1 MALSMAIILLALPSC
16 KSLDPAHLSTVNSQ
30 LSTVTHSHDT
40 LIIHDSIFVREY
52 VAGDTVFR
60 DRIQY
65 RDRWRTQIIHDT
77 IIRTDSITQVIEHP
91 PERYIPPFY
100 KRSTIVL
107 WILIALSILYLILRT
122 KIYAFNL

>member
-1 MALSMAIILLALPSC
+1 MATILLALPSC
-16 KSLDPAHLSTVNSQ
+16 KSLDTTIAASATSTASA
-30 LSTVTHSHDT
+30 TTHSHDT

-60 DRIQY
+60 DRVQY

-77 IIRTDSITQVIEHP
+77 IIKIDSIVQVIDHP
-91 PERYIPPFY
+91 PRKYIPSFH
-100 KRSTIVL
+100 KWSTAAF

-122 KIYAFNL
+122 KIHAFNI

>member
-1 MALSMAIILLALPSC
+1 MAIILLALPSC
-16 KSLDPAHLSTVNSQ
+16 KSLDTTTLHHDTQHYTTLHNAV
-30 LSTVTHSHDT
+30 DT

-65 RDRWRTQIIHDT
+65 RDRWRTHIVHDT
-77 IIRTDSITQVIEHP
+77 IIKIDSIVQVIDHP
-91 PERYIPPFY
+91 PRKYIPSFH
-100 KRSTIVL
+100 KWSTAAF

-122 KIYAFNL
+122 KIYASNR